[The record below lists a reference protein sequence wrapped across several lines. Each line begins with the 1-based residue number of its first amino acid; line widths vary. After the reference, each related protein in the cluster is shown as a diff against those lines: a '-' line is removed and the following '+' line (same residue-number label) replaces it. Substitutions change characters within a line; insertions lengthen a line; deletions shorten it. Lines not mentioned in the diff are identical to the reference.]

1 MGVEENKLVATY
13 LFPVKNTVISSNF
26 HTSKLGEVTVFYVVQ
41 TGGFLMLIETDC
53 REKSMNQIYC
63 FK

>member
-13 LFPVKNTVISSNF
+13 LFPVKNTVISFNF
-26 HTSKLGEVTVFYVVQ
+26 HTSKLGEVTVFCVVQ
-41 TGGFLMLIETDC
+41 TGGFLMLIQTDY
-53 REKSMNQIYC
+53 REGSMNQIYC